1 MGGNDMS
8 IKFEDRK
15 NLVSLV
21 EGAISC
27 EYSEDGTCKFL
38 DKDENILPSP
48 SSAVIQ
54 ARKDEIQAEIDSVAY
69 ARNRELEYPTV
80 QELVVALYD
89 EDDKAAIET
98 KRAEIKAKYP
108 KPE

>member
-1 MGGNDMS
+1 MKTRTFQMEAVTELAPSADWYIGPDQILVWRDDVA
-8 IKFEDRK
+8 IKPSESAIQEKMAELKAEF
-15 NLVSLV
+15 
-21 EGAISC
+21 GAL
-27 EYSEDGTCKFL
+27 E
-38 DKDENILPSP
+38 
-48 SSAVIQ
+48 
-54 ARKDEIQAEIDSVAY
+54 Y

-108 KPE
+108 KP

>member
-1 MGGNDMS
+1 MTITTMDA
-8 IKFEDRK
+8 IK
-15 NLVSLV
+15 SLV
-21 EGAISC
+21 PDFEGGVSTTANPD
-27 EYSEDGTCKFL
+27 DGETIIWNNPKIASVTL
-38 DKDENILPSP
+38 E
-48 SSAVIQ
+48 
-54 ARKDEIQAEIDSVAY
+54 EIDAEKTRLLAEWEAQEY